1 MALHNQVLL
10 VISLSF
16 LVFQFNIAS
25 PTPSPT
31 PSPIAISYISSS
43 PNGSPSLSPSPSSS
57 LNLER
62 PNGNVQLGNKELV
75 NNYVDSLME
84 TTVTKTEQFL
94 NNVVEKRL
102 TDPAADAFVKD
113 CLLVCKEV
121 YENAVDA
128 MKKTMVDVDSGAY
141 YSANVDL
148 SALSTDL
155 ETCMDCVKEIY
166 GDDQEFIKF
175 DDWAGKVTVDAMEKI
190 VGFSS

>member
-1 MALHNQVLL
+1 MSLHNQVLL

-31 PSPIAISYISSS
+31 PSPIGISYISSS
-43 PNGSPSLSPSPSSS
+43 PNGSPSPPPS
-57 LNLER
+57 L
-62 PNGNVQLGNKELV
+62 NGNVQLGNKESV

-102 TDPAADAFVKD
+102 TDPAANAFVKD

-128 MKKTMVDVDSGAY
+128 MKKTIVDVNSGAY

-155 ETCMDCVKEIY
+155 EICMDCVKEFY

>member
-25 PTPSPT
+25 PTPSP
-31 PSPIAISYISSS
+31 IGISYISSS
-43 PNGSPSLSPSPSSS
+43 PNGSPSPSPSSS
-57 LNLER
+57 LNLEM
-62 PNGNVQLGNKELV
+62 PNGNVQLGNKESV
-75 NNYVDSLME
+75 NNYVDSLMV

-102 TDPAADAFVKD
+102 IDPSADAFVKD

-175 DDWAGKVTVDAMEKI
+175 DDWAGKITVDAMEKI